1 MMFRADNNI
10 LGYLYS
16 LKNCVVSSNLLK
28 EKNQY
33 TCKKEPKQRLYT
45 KSIDIETLTLILSAT
60 FSRYCLFGLLACFGE
75 QH

>member
-33 TCKKEPKQRLYT
+33 IPARKNRNKDFTQRV
-45 KSIDIETLTLILSAT
+45 
-60 FSRYCLFGLLACFGE
+60 
-75 QH
+75 